1 MPTSRN
7 FLTTS
12 TSSKDICLGYGY
24 ERMRRMIL
32 WLVASL
38 IILWVFLELVLL
50 KFIHELVRIFM
61 KSYYHIIEKDTRGCY
76 LIVASAVRKAA
87 ECPVVQMNWL
97 KETRSQETGWREM
110 GGGGDGLLHSTHI
123 LGR

>member
-1 MPTSRN
+1 
-7 FLTTS
+7 
-12 TSSKDICLGYGY
+12 
-24 ERMRRMIL
+24 MIL